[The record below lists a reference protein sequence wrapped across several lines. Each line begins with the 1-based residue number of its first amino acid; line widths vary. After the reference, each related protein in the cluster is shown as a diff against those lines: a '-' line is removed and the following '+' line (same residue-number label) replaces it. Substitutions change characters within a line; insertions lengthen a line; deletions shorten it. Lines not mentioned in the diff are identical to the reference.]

1 MISQTPSTK
10 RMSFL
15 CWAGRCPNLLRL
27 SRRSPLRMERM
38 RALTTDTAVATDDEG
53 YGLTYL
59 FGDGWVK
66 YADTKQS
73 IALVEWPRD

>member
-1 MISQTPSTK
+1 MKTSPSDRRNARMSSDIDGKRATRGSEKRSRRPST
-10 RMSFL
+10 S
-15 CWAGRCPNLLRL
+15 
-27 SRRSPLRMERM
+27 
-38 RALTTDTAVATDDEG
+38 TDTAVATDDEG